1 MVYSIGFTT
10 LPKLTIQISSNIIL
24 VVKYCI
30 KHIRAASLWNHPLH
44 QLNPYITQ
52 SLNPN
57 EYHVAKQ
64 HVKPPY
70 FMVKPCYTVIPRV
83 YPCKSPWNPYNSRL
97 SHHEMWNPPVKSR
110 LLLHHQLDQ
119 LVDLRLVPGLDGRWL
134 KSDSLPNKNVDFT
147 KKRVSLTNQN

>member
-24 VVKYCI
+24 VVIYCI

-64 HVKPPY
+64 HVQPPY
-70 FMVKPCYTVIPRV
+70 FMVKPCYTVIPWLNHQCSKQR
-83 YPCKSPWNPYNSRL
+83 PWIRSKTSSPGRALPGPRAVPIGAPPPKPQTHWRKGL
-97 SHHEMWNPPVKSR
+97 RMWVDQWRRTLFFSHEPKAK
-110 LLLHHQLDQ
+110 
-119 LVDLRLVPGLDGRWL
+119 G
-134 KSDSLPNKNVDFT
+134 
-147 KKRVSLTNQN
+147 